1 MTKWTAHDT
10 AICERAEASGLAL
23 NSKTSKPLTFTELQE
38 LAKAFDQIRDKVTVD
53 EFLKDKITS
62 IPFNFQSE

>member
-1 MTKWTAHDT
+1 MTTNCIWTDHDT

-23 NSKTSKPLTFTELQE
+23 NSKTGKPLTFTELQE

-62 IPFNFQSE
+62 TPFGF